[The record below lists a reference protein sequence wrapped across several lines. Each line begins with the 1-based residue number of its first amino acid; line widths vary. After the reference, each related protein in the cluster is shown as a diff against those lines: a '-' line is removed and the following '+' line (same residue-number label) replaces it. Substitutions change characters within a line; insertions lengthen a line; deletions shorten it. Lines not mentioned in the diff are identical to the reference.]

1 MSLIELE
8 KQSQLDQSYWIA
20 STEDTNY
27 PALNKNITVDIA
39 IVGAGIVGIATAYQL
54 LNSGMSIALFD
65 GDRIAQA
72 TTGHTT
78 AKVTSQHGLI
88 YAQLISR
95 FGRELAQQYATAN
108 EFVIKELKTIA
119 DQNNI
124 DCDYTSLPA
133 FVFTQDQNY
142 VQQIKDEVEAAKSL
156 GISASF
162 VEQIPFSMQ
171 IKAGIRFDNQAQ
183 FHPRKFLLPIADFVH
198 KEGGQIYEQSKIVKM
213 VQKPD
218 GKYLLNTSEGYAVT
232 ANRVIIA
239 TNNPFYDEQNKF
251 TSRISQLKTY
261 AVLIKAQEK
270 FPDGVFINAE
280 QPNRSMRAINNGSEE
295 LILVVGDSQNVD
307 NNSDASIHYQA
318 LIDFAKGLFTVEDV
332 VFSWYTQDSMTADGL
347 PYVGQFAPETPN
359 LYIAT
364 GFGKWGVTNGIV
376 ASSLLRSLIVNNFS
390 PWETVYNPSR

>member
-1 MSLIELE
+1 MSVIELE
-8 KQSQLDQSYWIA
+8 KQKQLVQSYWIA

-27 PALNKNITVDIA
+27 PALNENITVDIA
-39 IVGAGIVGIATAYQL
+39 IVGAGIVGIATAFQL
-54 LNSGMSIALFD
+54 LNSGMTIAILE
-65 GDRIAQA
+65 GGKIAQA

-108 EFVIKELKTIA
+108 EFVIKELKNIA

-133 FVFTQDQNY
+133 YVFTQDKNY
-142 VQQIKDEVEAAKSL
+142 VQQIRDEVEAAKSL

-162 VEQIPFSMQ
+162 VDQIPFSMQ
-171 IKAGIRFDNQAQ
+171 IKAGIKFDNQAQ
-183 FHPRKFLLPIADFVH
+183 FHPRKFLLPMADFVH
-198 KEGGQIYEQSKIVKM
+198 KEGGQIYEQSKIEKM
-213 VQKPD
+213 EKKPD
-218 GKYLLNTSEGYAVT
+218 GKYLLNTSQGHTVT

-239 TNNPFYDEQNKF
+239 TNNPFYDEENKF
-251 TSRISQLKTY
+251 SSRISQLVTY
-261 AVLIKAQEK
+261 AVLIKAKEK
-270 FPDGVFINAE
+270 FPDGVYINAE
-280 QPNRSMRAINNGSEE
+280 QPNRSMRAIHNGSEE
-295 LILVVGDSQNVD
+295 FILVVGDSHSVD
-307 NNSDASIHYQA
+307 NNSDANVHYQA
-318 LIDFAKGLFTVEDV
+318 LINFASDLFTVEDV
-332 VFSWYTQDSMTADGL
+332 PFRWYTQDSITTDGL

-390 PWETVYNPSR
+390 PWQTVYNPSR